1 MPYHLVLGR
10 EQVGL
15 WNLSRYMLCFFS
27 LNEKQIIALKGPEV
41 SPMRC
46 HGKTPCL
53 DHNNQT
59 VPPISVPSPFTN

>member
-46 HGKTPCL
+46 HEKNPMSR
-53 DHNNQT
+53 
-59 VPPISVPSPFTN
+59 P

>member
-27 LNEKQIIALKGPEV
+27 LNEKQIISLKGPEV

-46 HGKTPCL
+46 HGKTLCL
-53 DHNNQT
+53 HHNSQT
-59 VPPISVPSPFTN
+59 VPPTFVPSPFTN